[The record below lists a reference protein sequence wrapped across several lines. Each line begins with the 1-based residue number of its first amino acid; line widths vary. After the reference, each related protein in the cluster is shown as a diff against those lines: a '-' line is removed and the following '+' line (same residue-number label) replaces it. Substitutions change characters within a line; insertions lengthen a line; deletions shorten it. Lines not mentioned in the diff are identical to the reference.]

1 MKKLGYLFVL
11 LILTTTWGCAG
22 VGIETVANP
31 QANPA
36 GRGGPP
42 PGPDPK
48 TTPESFVSA
57 LVTLGFFAL
66 GGDFPPNIV
75 IPDIEGMRST
85 AFIISFF
92 PTAVIPIDLDTGK
105 VSTQF
110 PLFDA
115 SAIPE
120 AAFPNGLWI
129 ESPSRAYLLGSTH
142 VVIYNP
148 TTGKMLGS
156 RSLTDPINLTQ
167 ILPYSQP
174 GDCDGNMVDES
185 SVGPGPYSP
194 GFPAAVAAH
203 SGRLFVTMS
212 NACFDPSFESF
223 YVQGILLV
231 FDISDSPPYLTPASK
246 SFLVLP
252 GFNVTG
258 LTVLSDRLIVTS
270 TGDTTLSSGVATPE
284 TDSFLTEVDPVS
296 ISISRLL
303 NLGLVAANFQAL
315 AVNAAETLGFIG
327 SSAFSEMYEID
338 LDQFLTLRGK
348 DDPIVLFEGDDD
360 FISDQKIA
368 YGDQVL
374 FASSFNNSGVKG
386 VDLTDPNRMV
396 LANVLDF
403 SFESNPGVTGAG
415 PMALRPG
422 QPGVD
427 FFGPDLW
434 VLTASPGTLSN
445 ATTY

>member
-1 MKKLGYLFVL
+1 MKKLGILCL
-11 LILTTTWGCAG
+11 LLSLIATFGCAG
-22 VGIETVANP
+22 VGIETVSNP
-31 QANPA
+31 PSNPSEN
-36 GRGGPP
+36 GGPV
-42 PGPDPK
+42 GPDPK

-57 LVTLGFFAL
+57 LVTLNFFAL
-66 GGDFPPNIV
+66 GGDFPPNLV
-75 IPDIEGMRST
+75 IPDIDGMRGT
-85 AFIISFF
+85 AFVISFF
-92 PTAVIPIDLDTGK
+92 PTAVIPIDLDTGA
-105 VSTQF
+105 VSTKFQ
-110 PLFDA
+110 LFDA

-120 AAFPNGLWI
+120 AAFPNSLWI
-129 ESPSRAYLLGSTH
+129 ESPSRAYLLGFTH
-142 VVIYNP
+142 VVVFNP
-148 TTGKMLGS
+148 TTGTLLGT

-174 GDCDGNMVDES
+174 GDCDGNNIDES

-194 GFPAAVAAH
+194 SFPASVAVH

-231 FDISDSPPYLTPASK
+231 FDILDSAPYLTPASTP
-246 SFLVLP
+246 FLVLP

-258 LTVLSDRLIVTS
+258 LTATSDRLIATS
-270 TGDTTLSSGVATPE
+270 TGDTSLQSGVAIPE
-284 TDSFLTEVDPVS
+284 TDSFLTEIDPVD
-296 ISISRLL
+296 IKINRLL
-303 NLGLVAANFQAL
+303 NLGLVAVNFQAL
-315 AVNAAETLGFIG
+315 AVNAPETLGFIG

-338 LDQFLTLRGK
+338 LENFLALRGK
-348 DDPIVLFEGDDD
+348 DDPIVLFAGDDD
-360 FISDQKIA
+360 FISDQEIA

-374 FASSFNNSGVKG
+374 FASSFNHSGVKG

-396 LANVLDF
+396 LPNVLDF

-422 QPGVD
+422 QAGID
-427 FFGPDLW
+427 YSGPDLW

-445 ATTY
+445 ARTY